1 MRLFRCVHCARSLYI
16 YLYIGGLKAWN
27 ISTKFISFHSYI
39 FLFCLNF
46 FFFVSFSFYIYLF
59 ILIFNSKR
67 PLILLSEMSWLLILY
82 IYIFI
87 WTAALYLFLFI
98 YLISMCSLIP
108 LSKMSDS
115 VAGNLFFYILNHSYY
130 ALYRMYKYFLK
141 A

>member
-16 YLYIGGLKAWN
+16 NLYIGGLKAWN

-46 FFFVSFSFYIYLF
+46 FFLCFIF
-59 ILIFNSKR
+59 ILYIFIYFNSKR
-67 PLILLSEMSWLLILY
+67 PQILLSEMSWLLILY

-98 YLISMCSLIP
+98 YLIWMCPLISLN
-108 LSKMSDS
+108 KMSDS
-115 VAGNLFFYILNHSYY
+115 IAWNLFLYILNHI
-130 ALYRMYKYFLK
+130 LTLHCTVM
-141 A
+141 

>member
-82 IYIFI
+82 IYI
-87 WTAALYLFLFI
+87 YLNCGSLLVFI
-98 YLISMCSLIP
+98 YLFNFNVFAYSIEQNERFCCRKLVFLYIKSFLLCIVPNIP
-108 LSKMSDS
+108 
-115 VAGNLFFYILNHSYY
+115 
-130 ALYRMYKYFLK
+130 R
-141 A
+141 